1 MPDNSEKKTLK
12 KRKALGKGLGAI
24 LGESNKTETSTSTA
38 QKEVEENQPTSITV
52 VEKLDEISIDYVER
66 NPFQPRLEFQDEALK
81 ELADSIRVQG
91 IIQPITVRKL
101 TDQQYQIISGE
112 RRWRA
117 SKMAGLEKI
126 PAYIKGANDTQ
137 MLEMALIENIQREDL
152 NPIEVAIS
160 YQRLIAECEL
170 KQEELGD
177 RVGKKR
183 STVANYLR
191 LLKLPPEIQSGLRKG
206 VISMGHA
213 RALVNVN
220 SIEVQ
225 LALYDTVVKSEL
237 SVRKTENLVR
247 DIIQGKDPLS
257 AKAKS
262 KKEPLDFEFSR
273 LQRDLST
280 HFGTQIKIKN
290 ADDGKGEI
298 KIPYQSIED
307 LNRIL
312 DILKTH

>member
-24 LGESNKTETSTSTA
+24 LGESNKTETSTPTA
-38 QKEVEENQPTSITV
+38 QKEVESQPTNITV

>member
-1 MPDNSEKKTLK
+1 MPDNSEKKTVK

-24 LGESNKTETSTSTA
+24 LGNTKNTETSSQSNNEIDNSAVTL
-38 QKEVEENQPTSITV
+38 NV
-52 VEKLDEISIDYVER
+52 VEKLDEISIDTIER
-66 NPFQPRLEFQDEALK
+66 NPFQPRLEFQDDALK

-101 TDQQYQIISGE
+101 TDNQYQIISGE

-126 PAYIKGANDTQ
+126 PAYIRGANDTQ

-191 LLKLPPEIQSGLRKG
+191 LLKLPPEIQTGLRKG

-225 LALYDTVVKSEL
+225 LALYDTVIKSEL

-247 DIIQGKDPLS
+247 DIIQGKDPFS
-257 AKAKS
+257 NKPSS

-273 LQRDLST
+273 LQRDLSS

-290 ADDGKGEI
+290 VDDGKGEI

>member
-12 KRKALGKGLGAI
+12 RRNALGKGLGAL
-24 LGESNKTETSTSTA
+24 LGDSKKTETA
-38 QKEVEENQPTSITV
+38 PTSEPVDAVNVNI
-52 VEKLDEISIDYVER
+52 VEKLDEISIDHIER
-66 NPFQPRLEFQDEALK
+66 NPFQPRLEFKDEALK

-91 IIQPITVRKL
+91 IIQPITVRRL
-101 TDQQYQIISGE
+101 TENQFQIISGE

-126 PAYIKGANDTQ
+126 PAYIRGANDAQ

-160 YQRLIAECEL
+160 YQRLIAECDL

-191 LLKLPPEIQSGLRKG
+191 LLKLPPEIQTGLRNG
-206 VISMGHA
+206 MISMGHA

-225 LALYDTVVKSEL
+225 LALFDTIVKDEL

-247 DIIQGKDPLS
+247 DIIQGKDPLTT
-257 AKAKS
+257 KS
-262 KKEPLDFEFSR
+262 KNKNEPLDFEFSR
-273 LQRDLST
+273 LQRDLSS

-290 ADDGKGEI
+290 SDEGKGEI
-298 KIPYQSIED
+298 KIPYQSVED

>member
-1 MPDNSEKKTLK
+1 MPENSEKKTLK

-24 LGESNKTETSTSTA
+24 LGSSNNTETSSSA
-38 QKEVEENQPTSITV
+38 PQKAVENQSTNITV

-81 ELADSIRVQG
+81 ELADSIRAQG

-126 PAYIKGANDTQ
+126 PAYVKGANDTQ

-257 AKAKS
+257 AKAKA

-298 KIPYQSIED
+298 NIPYQSIED